1 MNSFL
6 VRRLGLFLICFICIE
21 FTAVTYLA
29 VDNFNNVNWSF
40 KTIIQDLGVLQL
52 TSFVSFLVMI
62 FPYVIYLTFLPKK
75 YENTKLDKTITYIVF
90 TAFIFL
96 NILENVSTTIFWN
109 EFNILKNTS
118 PETYIEKAQQILFNI
133 YVEYPLIKLLTIIF
147 LCSII
152 VCLICK
158 NFLFTKIA
166 MPSFGRRIFHFI
178 IYACV
183 CLLAFMNIDIEKLRQ
198 QTTSYNAY
206 NSRMCEDGTYSL
218 FNSFVKKNSRLMLL
232 RNYPKHH
239 KLQEVKTHDN

>member
-118 PETYIEKAQQILFNI
+118 PETYPASVPTDAILS
-133 YVEYPLIKLLTIIF
+133 PLIRISPGVNPFPVKISPF
-147 LCSII
+147 FSSI
-152 VCLICK
+152 
-158 NFLFTKIA
+158 
-166 MPSFGRRIFHFI
+166 MPPLSGQFW
-178 IYACV
+178 
-183 CLLAFMNIDIEKLRQ
+183 
-198 QTTSYNAY
+198 
-206 NSRMCEDGTYSL
+206 
-218 FNSFVKKNSRLMLL
+218 
-232 RNYPKHH
+232 
-239 KLQEVKTHDN
+239 